1 MLIVIITVI
10 LTVTVGNIELENITV
25 DQIQSLVFA
34 QVNGQVVPA
43 GLLILIYKTS
53 RRSNAVAQCVGD
65 RIACANIF
73 AIVIENER
81 KYSVANPCG
90 NVFVRDVDPH
100 AKFGSIFK
108 LLLFARVCQRC
119 HHITGFEGVTIVDIE
134 CHSTVAAV
142 NFAGCRCY
150 GIYLAFRQYI
160 VICSIAE
167 VKHACIAVF
176 KIEDDLRTL
185 TEFDRGSCD
194 HIGCTHKRCSNRTCG
209 NAAVS
214 GGEFKAVDST
224 DTVIFKGKLNI
235 ACLDFDFVES
245 VCGCQRQS
253 NGFAERNCHFT
264 AVERQFFG
272 NNGMNRNR
280 ADLIAVVNS
289 GQYNIA
295 DSCSCQ
301 NTVFICTVYDIVS
314 NIRGNFC
321 RVTGCTY
328 A

>member
-1 MLIVIITVI
+1 MDL
-10 LTVTVGNIELENITV
+10 
-25 DQIQSLVFA
+25 
-34 QVNGQVVPA
+34 
-43 GLLILIYKTS
+43 
-53 RRSNAVAQCVGD
+53 
-65 RIACANIF
+65 
-73 AIVIENER
+73 
-81 KYSVANPCG
+81 
-90 NVFVRDVDPH
+90 
-100 AKFGSIFK
+100 
-108 LLLFARVCQRC
+108 
-119 HHITGFEGVTIVDIE
+119 
-134 CHSTVAAV
+134 
-142 NFAGCRCY
+142 AGCRCY

-160 VICSIAE
+160 VICNIAE

-185 TEFDRGSCD
+185 TEFDCGSCGNGSTD
-194 HIGCTHKRCSNRTCG
+194 NCCRNIAFGNTAFARCK
-209 NAAVS
+209 V
-214 GGEFKAVDST
+214 KAIDST

-280 ADLIAVVNS
+280 ADLFAVVCSCQN
-289 GQYNIA
+289 NIA